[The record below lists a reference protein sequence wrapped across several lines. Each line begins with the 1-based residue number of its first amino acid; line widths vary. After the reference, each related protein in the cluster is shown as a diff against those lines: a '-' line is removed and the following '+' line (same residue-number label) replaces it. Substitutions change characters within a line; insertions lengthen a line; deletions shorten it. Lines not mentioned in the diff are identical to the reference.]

1 MSGYVSYGP
10 YSLGPNLSFQEKLEL
25 VEKMCKVYPKWQCDE
40 YIKELEK
47 EKAFLK
53 KSAANAKAIS
63 DSISRSQVSS
73 SNLEGNLDKARRQDE
88 ARRTAEDAY
97 WESELEKE
105 FAKLDRENPK
115 SCKKDK
121 DGKCT
126 IMGGKAKR
134 TGSKIKRK
142 SNKRSRKVKRSK
154 KGTKRSRY

>member
-10 YSLGPNLSFQEKLEL
+10 YSLGPNLSFQEKLQL

-63 DSISRSQVSS
+63 DSISRSQVAS
-73 SNLEGNLDKARRQDE
+73 SNLEGKLDKARRQEE
-88 ARRTAEDAY
+88 ARRAAEDTY

-126 IMGGKAKR
+126 IMGGLKRKGKR
-134 TGSKIKRK
+134 TGKKSKKSKRK
-142 SNKRSRKVKRSK
+142 STKKR
-154 KGTKRSRY
+154 RY

>member
-63 DSISRSQVSS
+63 DSISRSQVASA
-73 SNLEGNLDKARRQDE
+73 NLEGNLDKARRQEE
-88 ARRTAEDAY
+88 ARRAAEDTY

-121 DGKCT
+121 NGKCT
-126 IMGGKAKR
+126 IMGGL
-134 TGSKIKRK
+134 KRK
-142 SNKRSRKVKRSK
+142 SKRNGKKNKKRKS
-154 KGTKRSRY
+154 KGTKKRRY

>member
-10 YSLGPNLSFQEKLEL
+10 YSLGPNLSFQEKLQL

-63 DSISRSQVSS
+63 DSISRSQVASA
-73 SNLEGNLDKARRQDE
+73 NLEGNLDKARRQEE
-88 ARRTAEDAY
+88 ARRAAEDTY
-97 WESELEKE
+97 WEAELEKE

-121 DGKCT
+121 NGKCT
-126 IMGGKAKR
+126 IMGGL
-134 TGSKIKRK
+134 KRK
-142 SNKRSRKVKRSK
+142 SRKVKN
-154 KGTKRSRY
+154 TKRMKRFKKATKKRRY

>member
-10 YSLGPNLSFQEKLEL
+10 YSLGPNLSFQEKLQL

-63 DSISRSQVSS
+63 DSISRSQVASA
-73 SNLEGNLDKARRQDE
+73 NLEGKLDKARRQEE
-88 ARRTAEDAY
+88 ARRAAEDTY

-115 SCKKDK
+115 SCKKNK

-126 IMGGKAKR
+126 IMGGKV
-134 TGSKIKRK
+134 KRK
-142 SNKRSRKVKRSK
+142 SRKVKNTKRSK
-154 KGTKRSRY
+154 KATKRRRY

>member
-73 SNLEGNLDKARRQDE
+73 SNLEGNLDKARRQEE
-88 ARRTAEDAY
+88 ARRAAEDTY

-126 IMGGKAKR
+126 IMGGL
-134 TGSKIKRK
+134 KRK
-142 SNKRSRKVKRSK
+142 SRKVKN
-154 KGTKRSRY
+154 TKRMKRFKKATKKRRY